1 MKRII
6 AISICVVFVL
16 SASMVPLA
24 QEKKDEVRAM
34 TFGEFQEEVREIIE
48 ERNNLLLLRFN
59 RGRYNRMPEEFALHA
74 RIVTHEGE
82 VILGRDSAKYW
93 KKVGQIGRNLQF
105 EVTPE
110 YLEFEEL
117 EVSDPPGEL
126 EINYVAYEI
135 TRFSFEG
142 GSRGTIDA
150 VYRHRVMCEID

>member
-1 MKRII
+1 
-6 AISICVVFVL
+6 
-16 SASMVPLA
+16 MVPLA
-24 QEKKDEVRAM
+24 QEKKDEERGM
-34 TFGEFQEEVREIIE
+34 TFEEFQERVQQNIE
-48 ERNNLLLLRFN
+48 ERNELLLLRFN
-59 RGRYNRMPEEFALHA
+59 QRRYHRMPEAFALHA

-82 VILGRDSAKYW
+82 VILGRDSARYW
-93 KKVGQIGRNLQF
+93 KKVDKIGRNLQF
-105 EVTPE
+105 EVEPE

-142 GSRGTIDA
+142 GSSGKIDA

>member
-6 AISICVVFVL
+6 AISICLVFVL

-24 QEKKDEVRAM
+24 QEPQERM
-34 TFGEFQEEVREIIE
+34 TFEEFQERVRQNIE
-48 ERNNLLLLRFN
+48 ERNGLLLLRFN
-59 RGRYNRMPEEFALHA
+59 QRRYHRMPEAFALHA

-82 VILGRDSAKYW
+82 VIIGRDSAKYW
-93 KKVGQIGRNLQF
+93 RKVGQIGRNLQF
-105 EVTPE
+105 EATPE

-142 GSRGTIDA
+142 GSSGKIDA
-150 VYRHRVMCEID
+150 VHRHRVMCEID